1 MRKGLFRQEA
11 VSAQNSKT
19 QGRLLMTPKPAF
31 MLLTTAIFIWILA
44 VIVYMNTTSFSRKAS
59 VLGWLEPATGVFK
72 LYPDMRRGTVTQV
85 LVNEGDVVEAG
96 APLLEITYSK
106 QSETGER
113 ASSMLLKELNAKQ
126 QRLQNTIDRLEALH
140 IANTIAKNETLAAL
154 QQSFEAQSNITALAQ
169 KQWSLAK
176 VSLEKAQTLQREGHI
191 SASEFDNQTLQ
202 YLSAEQQFKL
212 AQQDKRKEFI
222 AINTLQR
229 EIERLPQQHANEL
242 ANFKNTLSDVTQQI
256 VLHNEQTKETVYAPK
271 AGIVSGM
278 NLQPG
283 HIVDGSNLLLTLLPQ
298 DNDIQAK
305 ILVPVRSAG
314 FVDVGQALHIRYDAF
329 PYQKF
334 GVQQGLV
341 KSVSHTVLIS
351 GDLNNAPIP
360 INEPTY
366 LVTASINSQEI
377 LAYGKAVGLR
387 AGMTFSADVELS
399 NRTLM
404 EWLLEPLYSVIGKL

>member
-202 YLSAEQQFKL
+202 YLSAEQQFEL
-212 AQQDKRKEFI
+212 AQQDKRKELI

-341 KSVSHTVLIS
+341 KSVSHTVLIP

>member
-59 VLGWLEPATGVFK
+59 VLGWLETATGVFK

-85 LVNEGDVVEAG
+85 LINEGDVVEAG

-176 VSLEKAQTLQREGHI
+176 VSLENAQTLQRKGHI

-341 KSVSHTVLIS
+341 KSVSHTVLIP

-366 LVTASINSQEI
+366 LVTATIGSQEI

>member
-31 MLLTTAIFIWILA
+31 MLLTTAIFIWVVA

-72 LYPDMRRGTVTQV
+72 LYPDMRRGTVTRV
-85 LVNEGDVVEAG
+85 LAKEGDAVKAG
-96 APLLEITYSK
+96 TPLLEITYSK

-113 ASSMLLKELNAKQ
+113 ASSMLLKELTAKQ
-126 QRLQNTIDRLEALH
+126 QRLHNTIARLEALH

-176 VSLEKAQTLQREGHI
+176 VSLEKAEILQRKGHI

-242 ANFKNTLSDVTQQI
+242 ANFKNALSDVTQQI

-298 DNDIQAK
+298 DNDIQAR

-341 KSVSHTVLIS
+341 KSVSHTVLIP